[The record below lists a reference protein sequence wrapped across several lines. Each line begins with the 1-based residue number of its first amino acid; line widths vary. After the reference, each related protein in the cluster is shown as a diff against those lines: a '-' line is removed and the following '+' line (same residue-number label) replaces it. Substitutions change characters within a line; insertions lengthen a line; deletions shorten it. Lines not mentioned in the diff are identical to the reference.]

1 MKITKSQLRKVIK
14 EELKKENAL
23 TRQINRW
30 SEEGKDVPVG
40 KTVGRAERSDQL
52 DAILQH
58 MNTDLGRAMDVVS
71 YLVMNA
77 DQAVL
82 DKWFEGRG
90 LLGDPGA

>member
-1 MKITKSQLRKVIK
+1 LKITKTQLRKIIK
-14 EELKKENAL
+14 ETIKEENAL
-23 TRQINRW
+23 TRNIDRW

-52 DAILQH
+52 DAIINH
-58 MNTDLGRAMDVVS
+58 MSTDLGKAMDVVS

-82 DKWFEGRG
+82 DKWFKGRG